1 MESNI
6 QRAHIIAMGGSVMH
20 ALAIALKKQGIKVTG
35 SDDEFFNPS
44 KARLKEHDLLPAS
57 EGWHA
62 DQIDGTIDV
71 IILGMHAHPDNPELK
86 KAKDLGLKIMSFPEF
101 IFSQSEYKQRIV
113 IGGSHG
119 KTTITS
125 MIMHVLKYHNRKFD
139 YVVGAKVKGFE
150 ETVKLSDDP
159 IIVIEGDEYLSSRI
173 DDTPKFLH
181 YHHHIGLISGIA
193 WDHVNVFKTENEYK
207 KQFDLFADASPKAGS
222 LVFNIEDEEVK
233 NIGEKDRNDVIQL
246 PYSTHQHK
254 VIEGDTYLVDGEDQ
268 YKVKIFGK
276 HNLLNLS
283 GAKEVLS
290 RLSITKQDFYEAI
303 QSFELP
309 SLRLNVLKEGP
320 TYSVFRDYAHAPSKV
335 EATVAAVKE
344 KDSKRKLIGVFELH
358 TYSSLNKEFLSRYA
372 NSLNPCDEAIIFFSP
387 KAVEQK
393 KLEPLSLDE
402 VKNAFN
408 HPNLEVIN
416 NKESLK
422 DRLDAVSFENTN
434 LLLMSSANFGGL
446 ELNKL
451 YQ

>member
-1 MESNI
+1 M
-6 QRAHIIAMGGSVMH
+6 
-20 ALAIALKKQGIKVTG
+20 
-35 SDDEFFNPS
+35 
-44 KARLKEHDLLPAS
+44 
-57 EGWHA
+57 
-62 DQIDGTIDV
+62 
-71 IILGMHAHPDNPELK
+71 
-86 KAKDLGLKIMSFPEF
+86 
-101 IFSQSEYKQRIV
+101 
-113 IGGSHG
+113 
-119 KTTITS
+119 
-125 MIMHVLKYHNRKFD
+125 
-139 YVVGAKVKGFE
+139 
-150 ETVKLSDDP
+150 
-159 IIVIEGDEYLSSRI
+159 
-173 DDTPKFLH
+173 
-181 YHHHIGLISGIA
+181 
-193 WDHVNVFKTENEYK
+193 
-207 KQFDLFADASPKAGS
+207 
-222 LVFNIEDEEVK
+222 
-233 NIGEKDRNDVIQL
+233 
-246 PYSTHQHK
+246 
-254 VIEGDTYLVDGEDQ
+254 DGEDQ

-358 TYSSLNKEFLSRYA
+358 TYSSLNKEFLGRYA

-408 HPNLEVIN
+408 HPNLELIN